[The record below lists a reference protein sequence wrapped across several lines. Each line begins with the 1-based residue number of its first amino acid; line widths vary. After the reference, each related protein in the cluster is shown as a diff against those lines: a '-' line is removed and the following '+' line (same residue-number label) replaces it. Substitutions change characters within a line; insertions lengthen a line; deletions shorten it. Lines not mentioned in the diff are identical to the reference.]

1 MDWKL
6 GKLERHLVVVVSL
19 SVLLHDLNDPFALL
33 GSEAIDLSNQVVS
46 LLNGQWFF
54 VEVYSRLSSI

>member
-19 SVLLHDLNDPFALL
+19 SVLLHDLNDPFTLL